1 MWCLAGNVDSN
12 QFCALV
18 SSPWMMV
25 HISSQSLFRRHIAGW
40 KLNIEGA
47 HWLWDGQSY
56 LLWKYRILL
65 LHSRECER
73 RNTCQNENQMCPYRM
88 PPWEG
93 QCDLDARLIPGLGPS
108 VPHPTPVSSLRSLLP
123 SGLIRKVHLQV
134 AERPAGVQHRSHNG
148 SDGGTNVT
156 KVRKPALELTPCLW
170 HSGAPWSLGIRNVPW
185 GSLESDHVLFFPGLY
200 IIWKVL

>member
-1 MWCLAGNVDSN
+1 MCACVLSHFSCIQLFVTPGTLARQAPLSMEFSGQEYWSRLPFPPPGDFPNPGIEP
-12 QFCALV
+12 A
-18 SSPWMMV
+18 
-25 HISSQSLFRRHIAGW
+25 SLLSTAWTGRFFTTSA
-40 KLNIEGA
+40 
-47 HWLWDGQSY
+47 
-56 LLWKYRILL
+56 
-65 LHSRECER
+65 
-73 RNTCQNENQMCPYRM
+73 T
-88 PPWEG
+88 WEG

-170 HSGAPWSLGIRNVPW
+170 HSGAPWSLGIRNVP
-185 GSLESDHVLFFPGLY
+185 
-200 IIWKVL
+200 